1 MATKDKENSHNRDS
15 LGPPEDAGSSTDNTR
30 EKTPPKRAEVA
41 SKDSPA
47 DADRRPPATTDPPG
61 TEKDRRHR
69 QTHNRPKR
77 LSTIQK
83 ALIGGILAIVAMMLY
98 VLFKPPQ
105 SVTGGTGTY
114 LNQTEPG
121 DRQTIYRKSGI
132 GGAEQAA
139 PKVIEETGIEFSS
152 RRSLSLKLA
161 EELYLD
167 QNYGKAYAIYSR
179 LSQNLPAGA
188 KSEEDFLRLQMAR
201 CADGAGDISRANELL
216 EVASRSPSPVVRVIA
231 NCNLATLDIRKKQY
245 LNARIRAYRAIALIQ
260 AIDLDNDLASSLKRN
275 CHFRVA
281 ESLTRKVL
289 SLSDSD
295 ANLPPELWAV
305 PPAPD
310 PFANLS
316 QTQLQALLSS
326 GSDRLG
332 EALLGP
338 QVHKAEQ
345 QGYSGLWSVVA
356 NRAPLEELLSRFAA
370 NADLDI
376 SWTFRSARTPEQTDD
391 AVRKRP
397 VTLCMT
403 EAAPQQFITVATGS
417 AGLMATFGNEKSVD
431 IFDPTGYSNLS
442 EHIDFL
448 AREAVSLW
456 QRFLMA
462 SQDDERASSARF
474 ALALLHARQG
484 RAIAAVAE
492 YKLLANRYSQTPL
505 ACHALL
511 YASRLKTA
519 LRDYVGARQDL
530 KHLIEQHSDSPVTNN
545 AYLCLADTT
554 VQAGLKTEAA
564 RLYRKVYNLSL
575 SWESQ
580 SAAALGAGTC
590 FYDTQD
596 YESAATWLTRYINLA
611 GDNKSEKLYSAC
623 FLLGK
628 ANLALGK
635 SDRACEAFRY
645 ALAGQLS
652 TEQHLEAVS
661 ALVEVYMQQRRFVP
675 ALDLLEAVNAMQ
687 LSQAQ
692 SAKMLLLRSS
702 VLRAIGL
709 ADKAVA
715 ALGAHAESARDPQL
729 KARLAFELACYD
741 MEEGNL
747 ESAHKKLTQILADV
761 EPGPLAHQVGLRLA
775 DVCLKIA
782 RESQAVS
789 ICLKLL
795 DSDLSSELRQE
806 TLKVLAAAYERK
818 NQYDRATLALLG
830 QWK

>member
-1 MATKDKENSHNRDS
+1 MATEDQENLHDRDS
-15 LGPPEDAGSSTDNTR
+15 LGPPQEAGLSTD
-30 EKTPPKRAEVA
+30 KTQEQTAQKQAEVA

-47 DADRRPPATTDPPG
+47 DADTRPPAPTNPPG
-61 TEKDRRHR
+61 TEKDRRHS

-83 ALIGGILAIVAMMLY
+83 ALIGGILAIIAMMLY
-98 VLFKPPQ
+98 VLFKPQQ
-105 SVTGGTGTY
+105 SVTGGPRTY
-114 LNQTEPG
+114 VNQTEPA
-121 DRQTIYRKSGI
+121 DQQTIYRKSGI

-139 PKVIEETGIEFSS
+139 PEAIDEKGIEFSS
-152 RRSLSLKLA
+152 RRALSLKLA
-161 EELYLD
+161 EGLYLD
-167 QNYGKAYAIYSR
+167 QDYEKAYAVYSR
-179 LSQNLPAGA
+179 LSQNLPADA
-188 KSEEDFLRLQMAR
+188 KSEEDFFRLQMAR
-201 CADGAGDISRANELL
+201 CADGAGDINQANDLL
-216 EVASRSPSPVVRVIA
+216 EAASRSPSPVVRVIA
-231 NCNLATLDIRKKQY
+231 NCNLATLDTRRKQY
-245 LNARIRAYRAIALIQ
+245 LNARIRAYRAIALIET
-260 AIDLDNDLASSLKRN
+260 IDLDNDLASSLKRN

-316 QTQLQALLSS
+316 QVQLQALLSS

-338 QVHKAEQ
+338 RVHKSEQ
-345 QGYSGLWSVVA
+345 QGYSGPWSVVA

-376 SWTFRSARTPEQTDD
+376 SWTFRSVQSPERTDNT
-391 AVRKRP
+391 VRKRP
-397 VTLCMT
+397 VTLCMMQ
-403 EAAPQQFITVATGS
+403 AAPHQFITVAVGC
-417 AGLMATFGNEKSVD
+417 AGLMATFSNDKAVD

-442 EHIDFL
+442 EHIDSL

-462 SQDDERASSARF
+462 SQDDQRAPSARF

-511 YASRLKTA
+511 YSSRLKTA

-530 KHLIEQHSDSPVTNN
+530 NHLIEQHSDSPVTNS
-545 AYLCLADTT
+545 AHLYLADTT
-554 VQAGLKTEAA
+554 VKAGLKTEAA

-575 SWESQ
+575 SRESQ

-596 YESAATWLTRYINLA
+596 YESAVMWLTRYINLA
-611 GDNKSEKLYSAC
+611 GDNKSGQLYSAC

-645 ALAGQLS
+645 ALAGRLS

-661 ALVEVYMQQRRFVP
+661 ELVKVYMQQQEFVP

-687 LSQAQ
+687 LSQTQ
-692 SAKMLLLRSS
+692 SAKMLLLRSR

-709 ADKAVA
+709 ADKAIA
-715 ALGAHAESARDPQL
+715 ALEPHAESTRDGQL
-729 KARLAFELACYD
+729 KARLAFELANYD
-741 MEEGNL
+741 IEKGNL
-747 ESAHKKLTQILADV
+747 ESAHKKLTQVLAEV
-761 EPGPLAHQVGLRLA
+761 EPGPLAHQIGLRLA
-775 DVCLKIA
+775 EVCLKVA

-789 ICLKLL
+789 ICLRLL
-795 DSDLSSELRQE
+795 DSELPGELRQE
-806 TLKVLAAAYERK
+806 TLRVLAAAYERK